1 MGRAAASAK
10 PNRGDAP
17 PSPSRPRLSLFKRLP
32 RRHRDAERLGRAAI
46 RNSCAVRA
54 PWGQITAAQNCGIN
68 CAQIATVPMNS
79 VIDTNVAAS
88 SMKIFNIAGLPRTQ
102 APAFQISVSAIVPV
116 GNCGF
121 QKIGSGSVNAWL
133 KENVPVNGSPSGEA
147 WLFSV
152 SITMR
157 AACRVRR
164 RSRPRRGQTAPLTI
178 G

>member
-1 MGRAAASAK
+1 
-10 PNRGDAP
+10 
-17 PSPSRPRLSLFKRLP
+17 
-32 RRHRDAERLGRAAI
+32 
-46 RNSCAVRA
+46 VRA

-68 CAQIATVPMNS
+68 CAQIDTVPMNS

-116 GNCGF
+116 GKCGF
-121 QKIGSGSVNAWL
+121 QKIGPGSVNAWL

>member
-1 MGRAAASAK
+1 MT
-10 PNRGDAP
+10 AP
-17 PSPSRPRLSLFKRLP
+17 G
-32 RRHRDAERLGRAAI
+32 A
-46 RNSCAVRA
+46 
-54 PWGQITAAQNCGIN
+54 QITAAQNCGIN
-68 CAQIATVPMNS
+68 CAQIDTVPMNS

-133 KENVPVNGSPSGEA
+133 KENVPVNGFFVG
-147 WLFSV
+147 
-152 SITMR
+152 TR

-164 RSRPRRGQTAPLTI
+164 RSRPRRGQAALLAI
-178 G
+178 R